1 MKKLRTEITIEV
13 EDLMLIRS
21 RGRSL
26 QLWCPECG
34 ADVEMVTP
42 SEAARIAG
50 VTSRTIYRWVEQ
62 ARLHFVEN
70 AGDSI
75 LVCVVSL
82 GDDANQSGL
91 ARRLIE
97 ALLSFM
103 SSRLRN

>member
-26 QLWCPECG
+26 QLWCPACG

-70 AGDSI
+70 AGGSI

-82 GDDANQSGL
+82 DDDANQSGL

-97 ALLSFM
+97 ALLSLM